1 MVMGRELEVEY
12 NDNNND
18 NNDNNNEV
26 RSITFLTDC
35 LTSLPRLVHR
45 PISTD

>member
-12 NDNNND
+12 NDNS
-18 NNDNNNEV
+18 NDNNNEV

-35 LTSLPRLVHR
+35 LTSLLG
-45 PISTD
+45 